1 MLKIS
6 ACVITKNEEKNIEKW
21 LECMS
26 ELADEIILI
35 DTGSE
40 DHTVDIAEKYNAKI
54 YHIKWENDFS
64 KAKNYAIEKA
74 SGDWIIFL
82 DADEYFSK
90 SSINNVKNY
99 IKLINNDKKIDALT
113 CKIININADNNNSV
127 ISSFHNIR
135 IFRNNIN
142 LRYENNVHEML
153 KKKDGILG
161 IYNLGIDV
169 EIYHTGYSTNII
181 KNKLKRNLNLILD
194 EISECGEQEWHYGFL
209 CDCYFGLGDYEKC
222 IKYAN
227 LALKTQVKLVGQENN
242 LYRRL
247 IDSMQLL
254 NYDSEKVLKIID
266 EAIEKYKNLAEFIY
280 DKGNLFFREKKY
292 FLAEKYLLESIEK
305 YSSKDDIGLLTNTFE
320 SKLNIA
326 YFLLGEILFLKNSKK
341 NALEY
346 FIRSLHANKYNE
358 FSFRRMY
365 FLIKEDDT
373 IEIIDFLKSIYTEDE
388 VDLKFLCINIKK
400 IRIDMVYVYYVY
412 LLRKKYGFEMLASER
427 CAALIAAGKMEEGKN
442 LIVNEV
448 DCFYKKII
456 FGKFEMELPENYQFV
471 ADKINF
477 FCKNENVNLEFIE
490 KIFEVYFSEKNELL
504 EILDR
509 IKGEFED
516 ISNIKL
522 IEKLKAINC
531 DIIVDVIKL
540 KYCEYENI
548 IIQLASKLFLL
559 DKIYALRIL
568 ISAYK
573 QNEKSVDILCAL
585 AYLLYLSG
593 DIDSSLK
600 IINESKLDDPKI
612 KELLREIKQ

>member
-1 MLKIS
+1 M
-6 ACVITKNEEKNIEKW
+6 
-21 LECMS
+21 
-26 ELADEIILI
+26 
-35 DTGSE
+35 
-40 DHTVDIAEKYNAKI
+40 
-54 YHIKWENDFS
+54 
-64 KAKNYAIEKA
+64 
-74 SGDWIIFL
+74 
-82 DADEYFSK
+82 
-90 SSINNVKNY
+90 
-99 IKLINNDKKIDALT
+99 
-113 CKIININADNNNSV
+113 
-127 ISSFHNIR
+127 
-135 IFRNNIN
+135 
-142 LRYENNVHEML
+142 
-153 KKKDGILG
+153 
-161 IYNLGIDV
+161 
-169 EIYHTGYSTNII
+169 
-181 KNKLKRNLNLILD
+181 
-194 EISECGEQEWHYGFL
+194 
-209 CDCYFGLGDYEKC
+209 
-222 IKYAN
+222 
-227 LALKTQVKLVGQENN
+227 
-242 LYRRL
+242 
-247 IDSMQLL
+247 
-254 NYDSEKVLKIID
+254 
-266 EAIEKYKNLAEFIY
+266 
-280 DKGNLFFREKKY
+280 
-292 FLAEKYLLESIEK
+292 ESIEK

-326 YFLLGEILFLKNSKK
+326 YFLLGEILFFKNSKK